1 MTRAEHATD
10 TRDEH
15 YNLTSVLYHTL
26 QEADTIGRYIE
37 DAQRADDDEVAEFFR
52 EVQESDRQRAER
64 AKQLLRTRLHGRS

>member
-1 MTRAEHATD
+1 MTTAEHATQ

-26 QEADTIGRYIE
+26 QEAETIERYIE
-37 DAQRADDDEVAEFFR
+37 DARQANDDEAADFFR

-64 AKQLLRTRLHGRS
+64 AKQLLSTRLQSSS